1 MAAAVSVSLHHYFSL
16 STHLAPLFW
25 EEKLLVTEC
34 SSLFYSILRQIPVF
48 SLSPPCVS
56 AIKSKPENIENTS
69 CGRMRF
75 CKVCYLLLSALKDI
89 AGVIVYIVLY

>member
-25 EEKLLVTEC
+25 EETLLVAEC

-48 SLSPPCVS
+48 SLSPLHN
-56 AIKSKPENIENTS
+56 EH
-69 CGRMRF
+69 MF
-75 CKVCYLLLSALKDI
+75 LLFFFFLHFKHCDQ
-89 AGVIVYIVLY
+89 IVEGT